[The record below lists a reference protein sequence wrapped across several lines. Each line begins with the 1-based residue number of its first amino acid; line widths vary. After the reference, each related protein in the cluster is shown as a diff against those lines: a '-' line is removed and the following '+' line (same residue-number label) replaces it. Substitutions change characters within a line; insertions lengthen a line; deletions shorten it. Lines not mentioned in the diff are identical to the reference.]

1 MKLFRLFTK
10 LIRAMFDLF
19 CIALMFIGAAAWVT
33 MKFLAR
39 NAYEILFVLLLLRF
53 LVFILFLFV
62 VLFGFKR
69 R

>member
-1 MKLFRLFTK
+1 MVIIRLFGK
-10 LIRAMFDLF
+10 LLKAMFDLC
-19 CIALMFIGAAAWVT
+19 CIALMLIGATAWVS

-39 NAYEILFVLLLLRF
+39 YAYEILFVLLLLRF
-53 LVFILFLFV
+53 LVFILFLFI

>member
-10 LIRAMFDLF
+10 LIRAMADLF
-19 CIALMFIGAAAWVT
+19 CIALMLIGAATWVIV
-33 MKFLAR
+33 KFLAR